1 MDDSSVETRWCYPDS
16 NCGANYYGLEQGL
29 KAFLHACIAHGF
41 LCALFFG
48 CSMLGIS
55 NANLRHA
62 KKIRSVHHCSIAEAA
77 ENLPANGMEEL
88 LVNPHRA
95 CVLYHFT
102 FIYVN
107 QLAFPLNSAIE

>member
-41 LCALFFG
+41 LCVLYIWLQHAWNKQCQPASRQEKSDLYIIAALQ
-48 CSMLGIS
+48 
-55 NANLRHA
+55 RQR
-62 KKIRSVHHCSIAEAA
+62 KIYPQKEW
-77 ENLPANGMEEL
+77 NEL
-88 LVNPHRA
+88 LVKLRVFPA
-95 CVLYHFT
+95 GYH
-102 FIYVN
+102 IYVN